1 VANNNLQTYSR
12 DIMLVNEDTI
22 QGFDIKDLPKATV
35 FLSKINVLSNQLPAI
50 LDDFKKYYV
59 FYNKTPEYDEY
70 KNMFENI
77 KANLNTTNTSLI
89 KISDSVGSATEDINE
104 KLEELNKL
112 IRGERIKNVALKRLL
127 GREEEKYNGAGEMN
141 SNYTEMYE
149 LSYLRNWAMFLGI
162 LVVSLAIGK
171 VFNNNTSQQQPV
183 QQPSQQ
189 PARQQRR
196 Q

>member
-1 VANNNLQTYSR
+1 
-12 DIMLVNEDTI
+12 
-22 QGFDIKDLPKATV
+22 
-35 FLSKINVLSNQLPAI
+35 
-50 LDDFKKYYV
+50 
-59 FYNKTPEYDEY
+59 
-70 KNMFENI
+70 
-77 KANLNTTNTSLI
+77 
-89 KISDSVGSATEDINE
+89 
-104 KLEELNKL
+104 LNKL

>member
-1 VANNNLQTYSR
+1 
-12 DIMLVNEDTI
+12 M
-22 QGFDIKDLPKATV
+22 
-35 FLSKINVLSNQLPAI
+35 
-50 LDDFKKYYV
+50 

-77 KANLNTTNTSLI
+77 KSNLNTTNTSLV
-89 KISDSVGSATEDINE
+89 KISDSVGSATEDINV

-171 VFNNNTSQQQPV
+171 VFNNNTIQQQPV

-196 Q
+196 H

>member
-1 VANNNLQTYSR
+1 
-12 DIMLVNEDTI
+12 MLVNEDTI

>member
-77 KANLNTTNTSLI
+77 KSNLNTTNTSLV
-89 KISDSVGSATEDINE
+89 KISDSVGSATEDINV